1 MKIKIVT
8 DSTADLTNE
17 IIERYS
23 ISVLPLKIYLN
34 GMTYTDRV
42 DITPQDFIEKMKQS
56 EELPKSSQP
65 SVGEFLELYDRL
77 AKESD
82 EIISIHVA
90 GALSG
95 TVQTARLAAEQS
107 KGKVTVVD
115 SEFISNAL
123 AYQVLEAAQMAEK
136 GSKIEEIL
144 ERLAH
149 VRKNTKLYVLLSTL
163 ENLVKGGRI
172 GKGTGLIGSLL
183 KIKPIAALENGVYT
197 PIKVVRSYAQA
208 VKQLANRFK
217 DEIEGKKIKSINIVH
232 ADGMNLALQLKEKLQ
247 ETIGNI
253 ELKIEE
259 TTPIISIH
267 TGPGAI
273 GFMFYTE

>member
-17 IIERYS
+17 IIERYN

-77 AKESD
+77 AEESD

-115 SEFISNAL
+115 SEFISKAL

-259 TTPIISIH
+259 TTPIISTH

>member
-17 IIERYS
+17 MIEKYG
-23 ISVLPLKIYLN
+23 ISVLPLKIYMN
-34 GMTYTDRV
+34 GTTYIDRV
-42 DITPQDFIEKMKQS
+42 DITPSEFIEKMKQA

-77 AKESD
+77 AEESD

-115 SEFISNAL
+115 SEFISKAL

-136 GSKIEEIL
+136 GNKIEEIL
-144 ERLAH
+144 ERLTQ

-217 DEIEGKKIKSINIVH
+217 DEIDGKKIKGINIVH

-247 ETIGNI
+247 ESIGNI

-259 TTPIISIH
+259 TTPIISTH

>member
-8 DSTADLTNE
+8 DSTVDLTNE
-17 IIERYS
+17 IIERYN

-77 AKESD
+77 AEESD

-115 SEFISNAL
+115 SEFISKAL

-259 TTPIISIH
+259 TTPIISTH

>member
-17 IIERYS
+17 MIEKYG
-23 ISVLPLKIYLN
+23 ISVLPLKIYMN
-34 GMTYTDRV
+34 GTTYIDRV
-42 DITPQDFIEKMKQS
+42 DITPSEFIEKMKQA

-77 AKESD
+77 AEESD

-115 SEFISNAL
+115 SEFISKAL
-123 AYQVLEAAQMAEK
+123 AYQVLEAAQMAKK

-247 ETIGNI
+247 
-253 ELKIEE
+253 
-259 TTPIISIH
+259 
-267 TGPGAI
+267 
-273 GFMFYTE
+273 

>member
-8 DSTADLTNE
+8 DSTVDLTNE

-77 AKESD
+77 AEESD

-115 SEFISNAL
+115 SEFISKAL

-259 TTPIISIH
+259 TTPIISTH

>member
-77 AKESD
+77 AEESD

-115 SEFISNAL
+115 SEFISKAL

-259 TTPIISIH
+259 TTPIISTH

>member
-77 AKESD
+77 AEESD

-115 SEFISNAL
+115 SEFISKAL

-247 ETIGNI
+247 ESIGNI

-259 TTPIISIH
+259 TTPIISTH